1 MTEILVELKQVQLV
15 AEQRTILRDIDLVL
29 PRGQIVTL
37 IGPNGSGKSSLVK
50 IVVGLQKASAGQRQL
65 SAKLRI
71 GYMPQAL
78 KLDKSLPLTVRHFL
92 QLSRTKPSPIE
103 LLIALNDVGAEPL
116 LEQSIH
122 TLSGGEWQR
131 VLLARALLQ
140 KPDLLVLD
148 EP

>member
-50 IVVGLQKASAGQRQL
+50 IVVGLQKASAGQRL
-65 SAKLRI
+65 LVPKLRI

-78 KLDKSLPLTVRHFL
+78 KLDKS
-92 QLSRTKPSPIE
+92 
-103 LLIALNDVGAEPL
+103 
-116 LEQSIH
+116 
-122 TLSGGEWQR
+122 
-131 VLLARALLQ
+131 
-140 KPDLLVLD
+140 
-148 EP
+148 